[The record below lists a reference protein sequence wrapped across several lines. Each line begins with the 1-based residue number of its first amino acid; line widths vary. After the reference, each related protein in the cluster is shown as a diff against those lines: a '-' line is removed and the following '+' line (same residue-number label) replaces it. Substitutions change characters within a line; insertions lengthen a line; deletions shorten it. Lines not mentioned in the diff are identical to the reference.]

1 MRKLKNLFCILWVS
15 FFSLVLFSCSTEE
28 EESGVVSYTMGF
40 DTVQSS
46 DLSDLAVI
54 ESAYKAALGTNDN
67 TFKMEGKV
75 QDCDQKVLQ
84 TCQKVETKLDTCD
97 WYGSYTFCIR
107 NISTTQTIYSKT
119 YEKKVP

>member
-54 ESAYKAALGTNDN
+54 ESAYKTALGTNDN
-67 TFKMEGKV
+67 TFKMEGNV

-97 WYGSYTFCIR
+97 WHGSYTFCIR
-107 NISTTQTIYSKT
+107 NISTTHTIYSKT
-119 YEKKVP
+119 YEKKAP